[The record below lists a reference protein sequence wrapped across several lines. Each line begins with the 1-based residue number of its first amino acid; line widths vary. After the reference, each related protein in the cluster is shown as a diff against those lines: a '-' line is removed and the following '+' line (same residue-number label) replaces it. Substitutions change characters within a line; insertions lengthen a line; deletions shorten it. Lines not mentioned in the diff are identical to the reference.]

1 MSSLHE
7 IAIPAPKIK
16 ASIDRLKAN
25 IARHIKGKDEV
36 IEQVVTAMIAG
47 GHILIEDLPGLGKTT
62 LAYCL
67 ARSIDLAFSR
77 IQFTSDLLPSDVLGV
92 SVYDPSIK
100 EFVFKKG
107 PIFASIVLADEI
119 NRTTPKTQSAL
130 LEAMDRGRVSMDG
143 QTFNLSSPFMVFAT
157 QNPVDFEG
165 TFPLPDSQMD
175 RFLVR
180 LRMGYPSYEKELEI
194 LEGGFIRYDNI
205 ETDPV
210 LTRAEIVEIQHA
222 VPSVYVEPT
231 VLHYILKIVTATRT
245 ESEFKAGI
253 STRGGLALKLAA
265 QALALVNGRSFVI
278 PDDVAGMIMPVLA
291 HRLSL
296 RRQTT
301 DTLEERR
308 IVEGV
313 LKRIQDS
320 ISMPV

>member
-1 MSSLHE
+1 MSTT
-7 IAIPAPKIK
+7 AIPAPKIK
-16 ASIDRLKAN
+16 SQIDRVKTN
-25 IARHIKGKDEV
+25 IGRHIKGKDEV
-36 IEQVVTAMIAG
+36 IEKVVTALVAG

-67 ARSIDLAFSR
+67 ARSIDLSFSR

-92 SVYDPSIK
+92 SVYDPNVK
-100 EFVFKKG
+100 EFIFKKG
-107 PIFASIVLADEI
+107 PIFANIVLADEI

-130 LEAMDRGRVSMDG
+130 LEAMDRGRVSVDG
-143 QTFNLSSPFMVFAT
+143 QTFQLSSPFLVFAT

-180 LRMGYPSYEKELEI
+180 LRMGYAEYDKEMEI
-194 LEGGFIRYDNI
+194 LEAGYLRYDNI

-210 LTRAEIVEIQHA
+210 LTRNEISEIQHH
-222 VPSVYVEPT
+222 VPQVYVESS
-231 VLHYILKIVTATRT
+231 VLHYLLKIVTATRT

-253 STRGGLALKLAA
+253 STRGCLSLKHAA
-265 QALALVNGRSFVI
+265 QASALVHGRNFVI
-278 PDDVAGMIMPVLA
+278 PEDVVDMVLPVLT
-291 HRLSL
+291 HRLTL

-308 IVEGV
+308 IVEGI
-313 LKRIQDS
+313 LKKIVDN
-320 ISMPV
+320 IPMPV